1 MKLKIIEHFVLR
13 CQIPDNTKFPV
24 AAFVTEGS
32 LILRVHTD
40 DGHVGIGEVSPYGA
54 PMAEIRQVLV
64 DELVPAW
71 VGCDPL
77 DDDLLRQ
84 PESGYG
90 YGNIGRNA
98 LIAGLSQALWDIRG
112 KVSGQPVYKLIN
124 PNATGDVECY
134 ASAGMWYQDS
144 APDLV
149 IEEALHWQAQGF
161 SAYKLRPETP
171 LNASGHFARN
181 TSPPPVNVTKLI
193 QLLQDIHLATKG
205 QIRLLVDAGCRLT
218 FAQACSLCSAMEEL
232 NCMFLEEP
240 LPRDPYIY
248 AELRNQTSVPLASG
262 ESLTSVAQFMPWI
275 ERNALDYLQPDANLA
290 GIYEILKL
298 NDVAETVGLPIV
310 MHNWANDVS
319 NAANVHLAAA
329 LACSP
334 MVEYNLTTN
343 PIRGRLAKPTISP
356 HNGRF
361 KLTDAPGLGIEL
373 DQELLE
379 QFAIK

>member
-1 MKLKIIEHFVLR
+1 MKLKNIEYFVLR
-13 CQIPDNTKFPV
+13 CQIPEGTKFPV
-24 AAFVTEGS
+24 ASFVTEGS

-40 DGHVGIGEVSPYGA
+40 DGYVGIGEVSPYGA
-54 PMAEIRQVLV
+54 PMAKIRQVLV

-77 DDDLLRQ
+77 DDDLMRQ
-84 PESGYG
+84 PEIGYG
-90 YGNIGRNA
+90 YGNTGRNA

-112 KVSGQPVYKLIN
+112 KISGQPAYKLIN

-144 APDLV
+144 APDLL

-171 LNASGHFARN
+171 LNAGGHFARN
-181 TSPPPVNVTKLI
+181 TTPPPANVTKLI
-193 QLLQDIHLATKG
+193 QLLQEIHLATKG

-218 FAQACSLCSAMEEL
+218 FTQACSLCSAMEEL

-248 AELRNQTSVPLASG
+248 AELRKQTSMPLAGG

-275 ERNALDYLQPDANLA
+275 ERKALEYLQPDANLA

-298 NDVAETVGLPIV
+298 SDVAEAVGLHIV

-343 PIRGRLAKPTISP
+343 PIRGRLAKPIISP

-361 KLTDAPGLGIEL
+361 RLTDAPGLGIEL

-379 QFAIK
+379 RFALK